1 MKTKQFNRKLISKI
15 RAINLKELSILLFV
29 TVLITFS
36 LTNCETLVDPDEPG
50 NLVPKTVAE
59 DPLLPNIEV
68 NGTKLH
74 AESFG
79 DIRNPIIIF
88 LHGGPG
94 GDYRAFISQIGIENA
109 SRYPSERDI
118 VNGGLSQLQD
128 EYYCVFYD
136 QRGAGLS
143 TRFEP
148 GEVDFDM
155 YVADLDAVIDYYL
168 QKKDNKTGIVDNK
181 VYLMGWSYGG
191 ILSTG
196 YINKHPEKVIDIA
209 MYEPGPFTREAWDY
223 FIENTTS
230 VFGQLGEDWLE
241 GYLLSHEHITS
252 DTHERAD
259 YQRILGAGKSNPEF
273 HENPNT
279 PMWRVGA
286 FIANENL
293 DFSQSENY
301 DITSN
306 LINFQGRLLL
316 IGGEFTANEYPDYPD
331 LQLPFYPNAEY
342 IEIPGVGHTGPWE
355 KPYEISSLIRDFFNE

>member
-1 MKTKQFNRKLISKI
+1 MKTKRFNRIPIKRI
-15 RAINLKELSILLFV
+15 RAINHKGLIILPFV
-29 TVLITFS
+29 AVLITFS

-50 NLVPKTVAE
+50 NLVPKTVVE
-59 DPLLPNIEV
+59 DPLLPRIEV
-68 NGTKLH
+68 NGTFLH

-79 DIRNPIIIF
+79 DIHDPVIIF

-94 GDYRAFISQIGIENA
+94 SDYRAFISQTGIENA
-109 SRYPSERDI
+109 SRYPSERNI
-118 VNGGLSQLQD
+118 TNGGLSQLQD

-143 TRFEP
+143 PRFEP
-148 GEVDFDM
+148 GEVDFDI
-155 YVADLDAVIDYYL
+155 YLADLDAVIDYYL
-168 QKKDNKTGIVDNK
+168 QKKANETGIVDDQ
-181 VYLMGWSYGG
+181 VYLLGWSYGG

-196 YINKHPEKVIDIA
+196 YINRYPERVKDVV
-209 MYEPGPFTREAWDY
+209 MYETGPFTREAWDY

-241 GYLLSHEHITS
+241 GYLLSHEHITP

-259 YQRILGAGKSNPEF
+259 YKMILGAFQANPEF
-273 HENPNT
+273 HENTNT

-286 FIANENL
+286 FIGNENL
-293 DFSQSENY
+293 DFSQSDNY

-316 IGGEFTANEYPDYPD
+316 IGGEFTANEYPGYLD
-331 LQLPFYPNAEY
+331 LQLPLYPNAEY
-342 IEIPGVGHTGPWE
+342 TEIPGVGHTGPWE
-355 KPYEISSLIRDFFNE
+355 KPDEIATLIRDFFSE